1 MARCERYRELLRKL
15 REEHEEELARA
26 SAALDAA
33 RLEVEAARAE
43 ALEARGKAERAANMR
58 PSGDDAAA
66 TEAYKA
72 SKETQLDG
80 LRAEIA
86 RLQAHVETQTRELRA
101 TNAKLA
107 DAEAATKASRDAS
120 KPTKPEASKPTK
132 PEASKPTKPEA
143 SKPEA
148 SKPKPYAPAYDAA
161 SLTAAAEASDL
172 LERFSALESN
182 ADKIALLE
190 SRLATKADAAAAA
203 SRAEVAAED
212 RRRKAESRCVALK
225 LRISELEQKVND
237 PSANWDAFADLREK
251 LSESEEKL
259 KRARADVKRMQALAG
274 AARAQ
279 TEDFKKEKSRRV
291 ELHAQLAEAKAKAKE
306 LKHELQRKDAFARE
320 LKSKLE
326 SAGVAFSGRGAAA
339 AEEAAATEEARQK
352 LARLRC
358 VLYKRFSPVHRFQ
371 HLIASPFN

>member
-1 MARCERYRELLRKL
+1 MPAEAMDRVEALRVVFRSLDDDDSGSLDMDEVLRLLVEGVCQRL
-15 REEHEEELARA
+15 TLDEAIAYFETLDADGDGTIDEEEYVAAMLHITRDYTAEEFEHEVKHLIARSRKA
-26 SAALDAA
+26 IEDPKYYFHCDGNREYLGDEVAPL
-33 RLEVEAARAE
+33 LEKGLE
-43 ALEARGKAERAANMR
+43 ALLSAVEKERLRVATGVDWDEDGYR
-58 PSGDDAAA
+58 PDDWRP
-66 TEAYKA
+66 
-72 SKETQLDG
+72 
-80 LRAEIA
+80 LRP
-86 RLQAHVETQTRELRA
+86 LRFLGEWLRR
-101 TNAKLA
+101 N
-107 DAEAATKASRDAS
+107 SR
-120 KPTKPEASKPTK
+120 TG
-132 PEASKPTKPEA
+132 
-143 SKPEA
+143 
-148 SKPKPYAPAYDAA
+148 
-161 SLTAAAEASDL
+161 
-172 LERFSALESN
+172 
-182 ADKIALLE
+182 
-190 SRLATKADAAAAA
+190 
-203 SRAEVAAED
+203 RAEVAAED

>member
-26 SAALDAA
+26 NAALDAA

-86 RLQAHVETQTRELRA
+86 RLRAHVETQTRELRA

-107 DAEAATKASRDAS
+107 DAEAATKASRD
-120 KPTKPEASKPTK
+120 
-132 PEASKPTKPEA
+132 ASKPTKPEA

>member
-86 RLQAHVETQTRELRA
+86 RLRAHVETQTRELRA

-107 DAEAATKASRDAS
+107 DAEAATKASRD
-120 KPTKPEASKPTK
+120 
-132 PEASKPTKPEA
+132 ASKPTKPEA

-172 LERFSALESN
+172 LERFFALESN

>member
-86 RLQAHVETQTRELRA
+86 RLRAHVETQTRELRA

-120 KPTKPEASKPTK
+120 KPTKPEASKP
-132 PEASKPTKPEA
+132 
-143 SKPEA
+143 EA

-161 SLTAAAEASDL
+161 SLTAAAEASGL

>member
-43 ALEARGKAERAANMR
+43 ALEARGKAERAANLR

-86 RLQAHVETQTRELRA
+86 RLRAHVETQTRELRA

-107 DAEAATKASRDAS
+107 DAEAATKASRD
-120 KPTKPEASKPTK
+120 
-132 PEASKPTKPEA
+132 ASKPTKPEA

-212 RRRKAESRCVALK
+212 RRRKAESRCAALK

-371 HLIASPFN
+371 HLIAWVPFN

>member
-26 SAALDAA
+26 NAALDAA

-86 RLQAHVETQTRELRA
+86 RLRAHVETQTRELRA

-107 DAEAATKASRDAS
+107 DAEAATKASRD
-120 KPTKPEASKPTK
+120 
-132 PEASKPTKPEA
+132 ASKPTKPEA

-326 SAGVAFSGRGAAA
+326 SAGVAFSSRGAAA